1 MMQKVFITTAIDYTN
16 DVIHLGHSYQKVL
29 ADCISRYFR
38 QKGEDVFY
46 MTGTDEHG
54 GKVEESAKNAGLSP
68 KEFVD
73 KIVEKNIS
81 EWISLNLNYQRFM
94 RTTDPDHRK
103 VVTEFWLQCAKNG
116 DIYLGKFE
124 GKYCL
129 GCEEYKEEKDLENDL
144 CPLHKTKS
152 IQIISEENY
161 FFKWSKYQNA
171 LSELY
176 RLHPEFVKPEKARNE
191 MLAFLES
198 GISDIA
204 ISRSKAKLSWGIP
217 VPGDDTQTIYVWFDA
232 LINYYTAGKSA
243 GYWGENTEI
252 IHILGKDNLR
262 WHALLWPAM
271 LMSAGYDLPTTIYSH
286 GFINLSGQK
295 ISKSLGNVIRP
306 SELVGKWGSDA
317 VRYYLLRFGPQIN
330 DSDLSLEKLKSVFD
344 SELANDW
351 GNLVSRVIKLA
362 SNQQLVNK
370 ALKVNFDKDYSQMVE
385 NFKIS
390 EAISLVMSWVREVNE
405 EINEVEPWKMESG
418 DELNNYLTKWLQDI
432 QKIAFHLS
440 PAMPTTSNKVLEGI
454 SGGIQP
460 IPPLFPKI
468 QTDLKTNVL

>member
-1 MMQKVFITTAIDYTN
+1 MQKILITTAIDYTN
-16 DVIHLGHSYQKVL
+16 DVIHLGHSYQKIL
-29 ADCISRYFR
+29 ADFLTRYYQ
-38 QKGEDVFY
+38 QKSEDVFY

-54 GKVEESAKNAGLSP
+54 GKVEESAKKNGLSP

-73 KIVEKNIS
+73 KIVEKNIF
-81 EWISLNLNYQRFM
+81 EWNSLNLNYQRFM
-94 RTTDPDHRK
+94 RTTDPDHRE
-103 VVTEFWLQCAKNG
+103 VVTDFWLKCAKNG

-129 GCEEYKEEKDLENDL
+129 GCEEYKEEKDLENGL
-144 CPLHKTKS
+144 CPFHKTKE

-171 LSELY
+171 LTELF

-191 MLAFLES
+191 MIAFLET

-217 VPGDDTQTIYVWFDA
+217 VPGDETQTIYVWFDA
-232 LINYYTAGKSA
+232 LINYYTAGNGA

-271 LMSAGYDLPTTIYSH
+271 LMSAGFDLPTTIYSH

-306 SELVGKWGSDA
+306 SELVENWGSDT
-317 VRYYLLRFGPQIN
+317 VRYYLLRYGPQIN
-330 DSDLSLEKLKSVFD
+330 DSDLSLEKLKSVFE

-351 GNLVSRVIKLA
+351 GNLVSRVMKLA
-362 SNQQLVNK
+362 SNQQLIYK
-370 ALKVNFDKDYSQMVE
+370 SSEINFEDEFSKLVE
-385 NFKIS
+385 DFKIS
-390 EAISLVMSWVREVNE
+390 EAIALVFVWVREVNE
-405 EINEVEPWKMESG
+405 EINKIEPWKFEPG

-460 IPPLFPKI
+460 IPPLFPKK
-468 QTDLKTNVL
+468 QTDLKINVL